1 MMLLRPVDQRIGLT
15 RAAAA
20 VLSDPS
26 DPGHIGHSLLNP
38 YGLGRTL

>member
-15 RAAAA
+15 RAA